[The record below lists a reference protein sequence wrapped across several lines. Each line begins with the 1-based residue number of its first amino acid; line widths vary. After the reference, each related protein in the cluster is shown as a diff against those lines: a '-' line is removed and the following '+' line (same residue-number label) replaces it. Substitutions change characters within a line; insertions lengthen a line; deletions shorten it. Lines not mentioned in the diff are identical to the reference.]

1 MELACNDSSHGWI
14 SLKSDQ
20 IYLYLKS
27 HRTTLSQLQANF
39 NPIHILV
46 IGLGTSLQW
55 RLMRGN
61 IVKTDYCHL
70 HFKSIGIGME
80 LACNEGSS
88 LKSDQIYLYL
98 KSHRT
103 TLSQL
108 QANFNP
114 IHILVIGLGTSLQ
127 CRLMRGNVV
136 KTDYCHLHFKR
147 LPTLA
152 SLAS

>member
-1 MELACNDSSHGWI
+1 
-14 SLKSDQ
+14 
-20 IYLYLKS
+20 
-27 HRTTLSQLQANF
+27 
-39 NPIHILV
+39 
-46 IGLGTSLQW
+46 
-55 RLMRGN
+55 
-61 IVKTDYCHL
+61 
-70 HFKSIGIGME
+70 ME

-127 CRLMRGNVV
+127 WRLMRGNVV
-136 KTDYCHLHFKR
+136 KTDYFHLHFKR